1 MNARATYLAIPLVVM
16 LTGAA
21 GATPQ
26 FNQSNSMQLMS
37 LGDWSHS
44 YDSLTVDGQFTVRY
58 GTCPR
63 SWWDSPALS
72 LSFVPI
78 TWAAQDFSLPEV
90 SYGSFAQAR
99 SDCAAEYDL
108 PQLGYIPDSF
118 RFSSLEPLTLD
129 SSDPSMQSEGSSFDE
144 SAKTLDVQPERTPIS
159 GSRAARELTRAW
171 KKAMQ
176 QPPSADVVLILTS
189 HWAHETHG
197 GRSMFNYNF
206 GGIKGHG
213 PDGMSCIREAHE
225 GSGYHVRALRD
236 RFRAYPSAK
245 EGAED
250 YLSLL
255 IRKYPQAIDA
265 LQRGDVADFVNALK
279 RGGYFTGSEADYSRS
294 LSELAI
300 RASEQ
305 GFDILGKLASAGL
318 YK

>member
-1 MNARATYLAIPLVVM
+1 
-16 LTGAA
+16 
-21 GATPQ
+21 
-26 FNQSNSMQLMS
+26 
-37 LGDWSHS
+37 
-44 YDSLTVDGQFTVRY
+44 
-58 GTCPR
+58 
-63 SWWDSPALS
+63 
-72 LSFVPI
+72 
-78 TWAAQDFSLPEV
+78 
-90 SYGSFAQAR
+90 
-99 SDCAAEYDL
+99 L